1 MMNKR
6 AYDKATIGSMLRLL
20 RNIEFHRKGDIW
32 TATLVGE
39 GVHGSGEYHAWR
51 YLAPDGKPS
60 YEPISYEEHTSAVFH
75 EGFTEVDPADV
86 YNQAMPLFMA
96 ALTHD
101 GIPGEED
108 GPCSRSV
115 GSLVATLAYRLGEAH
130 GNAAYEEDRVFI
142 PAEDALRA
150 ADELGEG
157 LQGED
162 ADLVAVAVASYRQ
175 AFRIVTDPHAED
187 GDGGEGA
194 EDDDG
199 GAVAIIVPS
208 TD

>member
-1 MMNKR
+1 MMSKR

-20 RNIEFHRKGDIW
+20 RNMEFHRKGDIW

-101 GIPGEED
+101 GIPGEAD
-108 GPCSRSV
+108 GPCSRSA

-194 EDDDG
+194 GDG

>member
-1 MMNKR
+1 MMSKR

-20 RNIEFHRKGDIW
+20 RNMEFHRKGDIW

-60 YEPISYEEHTSAVFH
+60 YEPISYEEHTSALFH

-162 ADLVAVAVASYRQ
+162 ADLMAVAVASYRQ

-187 GDGGEGA
+187 GDGGEGT
-194 EDDDG
+194 EDGDG

>member
-1 MMNKR
+1 MMSKR

-20 RNIEFHRKGDIW
+20 RDMEFHRKDDIW

-39 GVHGSGEYHAWR
+39 GAHGSGQYHAWR
-51 YLAPDGKPS
+51 YLAPGGKPF
-60 YEPISYEEHTSAVFH
+60 YESISYEEPTSAVFH
-75 EGFTEVDPADV
+75 EAFTEVDPADV
-86 YNQAMPLFMA
+86 YIEAIPLFMA
-96 ALTHD
+96 ALTRD

-108 GPCSRSV
+108 GPRSPSA
-115 GSLVATLAYRLGEAH
+115 GSLVATLAYQLGEAH
-130 GNAAYEEDRVFI
+130 GNAAYDEDQVFI

-150 ADELGEG
+150 ADELEAS

-162 ADLVAVAVASYRQ
+162 VDLVAVAVASYRQ
-175 AFRIVTDPHAED
+175 AFRVVTDQHAAD
-187 GDGGEGA
+187 DDGGAGA
-194 EDDDG
+194 DDGDG